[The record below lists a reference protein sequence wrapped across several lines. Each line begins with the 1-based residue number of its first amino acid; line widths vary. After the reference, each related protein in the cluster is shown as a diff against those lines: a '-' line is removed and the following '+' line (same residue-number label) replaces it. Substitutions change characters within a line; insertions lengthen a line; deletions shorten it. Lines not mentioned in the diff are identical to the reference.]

1 MSSPVADHALTV
13 EKVRNMS
20 LSECMAESRS
30 RYEKAA
36 AIEAKHPNGVTPDAG
51 EDFAEVKKLLTEID
65 LIETR
70 TSELED
76 AGNRKTRILDNTKRL
91 SKPAQGH
98 TQPQG
103 NDDGGSKNIIQMFG
117 AQFAEDPQYKAIV
130 ESGALNNPMAK
141 TPLQVQLKGSLLA
154 YLSRKALV
162 YSASGQGGNLIVN
175 DRMPG
180 FVDILQR
187 QLTLLD
193 LLPSTQTTSNLI
205 EWVREVT
212 YTNNAAEVAEAT
224 ATTGTTGTKAESGL
238 TFDLQTSPVQ
248 TIAHWIPVTNAMLA
262 DAPQIRGIIDARL
275 IYGLNQ
281 RLETEALNGDG
292 NTPNLRGILNTTNI
306 QTLGLAA
313 GATYGGQ
320 VNVVDAAYAAMVQVQ
335 VTGLANP
342 NAFVFDPVDWA
353 AVRLM
358 RESAVTGNVNP
369 GAYLYGPPS
378 VAGPMTLW
386 GRPVVEAI
394 GMVDNT
400 MLVGDFQLGCMLFDR
415 EQAAIRVGTIN
426 DQFVRNMQTILA
438 ELRAAFVVFRPTAFA
453 RVTGV

>member
-1 MSSPVADHALTV
+1 MTAVADNALTV

-36 AIEAKHPNGVTPDAG
+36 EIERRHPNGVTPDAA
-51 EDFAEVKKLLTEID
+51 EDFSEIKRLLGEVD

-70 TSELED
+70 TQDLEE
-76 AGNRKTRILDNTKRL
+76 AGNRTRRIQENAKRL
-91 SKPAQGH
+91 GKPAQGH
-98 TQPQG
+98 QQPET
-103 NDDGGSKNIIQMFG
+103 DSESKSVIQMFG
-117 AQFAEDPQYKAIV
+117 SQFAENDEYKRIV
-130 ESGALNNPMAK
+130 ESGILDNPMAK
-141 TPLQVQLKGSLLA
+141 AEFQVRLKGSLLQYMA
-154 YLSRKALV
+154 RKALV
-162 YSASGQGGNLIVN
+162 YSASGQGGNLIQN

-193 LLPSTQTTSNLI
+193 LIPTTQTTSNMI
-205 EWVREVT
+205 EYVAEKT
-212 YTNNAAEVAEAT
+212 FTNNAAEVAEAT
-224 ATTGTTGTKAESGL
+224 VTTGVTGLKPESVL
-238 TFDLQTSPVQ
+238 NFELKTSPVQ

-262 DAPQIRGIIDARL
+262 DAPQVRGIIDNRL

-281 RLETEALNGDG
+281 RLETQVVAGDG
-292 NTPNLRGILNTTNI
+292 NTPNLGGILTNTGI
-306 QTLGLAA
+306 QTIGLAA
-313 GATYGGQ
+313 GSTYGGQ
-320 VNVVDAAYAAMVQVQ
+320 ANVVDAAYAAMIQVQ

-342 NAFVFDPVDWA
+342 NAFVFNPIDWA

-378 VAGPMTLW
+378 VQGPMTLW

-394 GMVDNT
+394 GMTQNT
-400 MLVGDFQLGCMLFDR
+400 ALCADFQIGCMLFDR
-415 EQAAIRVGTIN
+415 EQANIRVGTIN

-438 ELRAAFVVFRPTAFA
+438 EMRAAFVMFRASAFC